1 MGTRHSQS
9 DDMTEIATADSGD
22 PTHPHTA
29 SGEEE
34 SHAEPSARTPFYAAL
49 NSDRYRRQD
58 LIREIQ
64 AQSEFRLICYV
75 SSGSCRIKHEDAIYF
90 RDLLHRIGD
99 NENVELML
107 HTPGGDIDAAEKL
120 ILMIRDKIGNGGF
133 RIIVPHRA
141 KSAGTLM
148 VLGADTVVMSDTSEL
163 GPIDPQVPIPD
174 KDGRQVWVAAQ
185 DYIDAY
191 AAHAEALNSDPN
203 DAAAKIMLEK
213 LDPVLRQ
220 RCLRAMDRSRK
231 LAEDLLRRG
240 RILSDPTSWT
250 VTASELMDTAR
261 WRTHSQVISWRDAK
275 DKKIGLRVDYVHPHD
290 SLWQQYW
297 QLYCLQRLNLKDN
310 EKLFES
316 DYVSLKTACP

>member
-1 MGTRHSQS
+1 MN
-9 DDMTEIATADSGD
+9 EIATADSGEST
-22 PTHPHTA
+22 PVRTA
-29 SGEEE
+29 HDEEG
-34 SHAEPSARTPFYAAL
+34 SDVEPSVRTPLYAAL
-49 NSDRYRRQD
+49 NSDRYCRQD

-64 AQSEFRLICYV
+64 TKSEFRLICYV
-75 SSGSCRIKHEDAIYF
+75 SSGSCLVEHEDSIYF

-99 NENVELML
+99 SENVELML

-120 ILMIRDKIGNGGF
+120 ILMIRDQIGDGGF

-163 GPIDPQVPIPD
+163 GPIDPQVRIPD
-174 KDGRQVWVAAQ
+174 KDGRHIWVAAQ
-185 DYIDAY
+185 NYLDAY
-191 AAHAEALNSDPN
+191 TEHAKALNSDPN

-220 RCLRAMDRSRK
+220 RCLAVMDRSRK

-240 RILSDPTSWT
+240 KILSDPTSWT
-250 VTASELMDTAR
+250 VTASEPMDTER

-290 SLWQQYW
+290 SRWQQYW

-316 DYVSLKTACP
+316 DYVSLRTACP

>member
-1 MGTRHSQS
+1 
-9 DDMTEIATADSGD
+9 MTEIATPGSGD
-22 PTHPHTA
+22 PTHLQTA
-29 SGEEE
+29 DDDEGSD
-34 SHAEPSARTPFYAAL
+34 AEPSARTPLYAAI

-64 AQSEFRLICYV
+64 DTSEFRLICYV
-75 SSGSCRIKHEDAIYF
+75 SSGSCHIEHVDTIYF
-90 RDLLHRIGD
+90 SDLLHRIGN

-120 ILMIRDKIGNGGF
+120 ILMIREKIGNGGF

-141 KSAGTLM
+141 KNAGTLM
-148 VLGADTVVMSDTSEL
+148 VLGADTVTMSDTSEL

-174 KDGRQVWVAAQ
+174 KDGRHIWVAAQ

-191 AAHAEALNSDPN
+191 TAHAEALNSNPN
-203 DAAAKIMLEK
+203 DTAAKIMLEK

-240 RILSDPTSWT
+240 RILSDPASWT
-250 VTASELMDTAR
+250 ATVSELMDTAR
-261 WRTHSQVISWRDAK
+261 SGHTHR
-275 DKKIGLRVDYVHPHD
+275 
-290 SLWQQYW
+290 
-297 QLYCLQRLNLKDN
+297 
-310 EKLFES
+310 
-316 DYVSLKTACP
+316 